1 MLKVMRDSFHHLRW
15 VLLAVVAAF
24 IFGFVFIDMG
34 MGGGGFGGVQDD
46 TAFAAR
52 VNGETITF
60 NDYQRALKNVESMY
74 QQQFGQQFT
83 PEMSQMMN
91 LPNQVINMLVDQRLL
106 TQEAQRLHLEA
117 SPEEVRR
124 KLLSIPT
131 FTENGKFIG
140 MELYNRYITGPLGY
154 SSAAEFEKDLGRE
167 IALQKI
173 ESALQHSVMLSPKAI
188 DAEFRRTNE
197 NAKVRYVLLPAAQA
211 ETLTVT
217 PAEVEAYYKAH
228 QSDFTHG

>member
-1 MLKVMRDSFHHLRW
+1 MRDSFHHLRW

-34 MGGGGFGGVQDD
+34 MGGGGFGGAQDD

-140 MELYNRYITGPLGY
+140 MELYN
-154 SSAAEFEKDLGRE
+154 
-167 IALQKI
+167 
-173 ESALQHSVMLSPKAI
+173 
-188 DAEFRRTNE
+188 
-197 NAKVRYVLLPAAQA
+197 
-211 ETLTVT
+211 
-217 PAEVEAYYKAH
+217 
-228 QSDFTHG
+228 